1 MTEEQLIELVAAA
14 GAGDKAAE
22 AALIEAS
29 AQVLAEIVQSG

>member
-1 MTEEQLIELVAAA
+1 MTEAQIIELVAAA

-29 AQVLAEIVQSG
+29 AQVLAEIIQSG